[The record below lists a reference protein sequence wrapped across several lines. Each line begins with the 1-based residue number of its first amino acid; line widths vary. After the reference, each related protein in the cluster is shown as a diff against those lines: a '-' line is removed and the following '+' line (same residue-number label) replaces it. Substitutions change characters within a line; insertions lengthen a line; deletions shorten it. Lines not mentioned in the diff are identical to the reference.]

1 MIAIVS
7 CTFPRY
13 FESKKDIGSRAIST
27 RRAVSGVILPAGIG
41 RHDLLRESS
50 RIEEGRRWFAMSQI
64 RRLMLIHKRRIGK
77 WEKADRIVGV
87 VFVVRTGPER
97 AVKRAKSVCG
107 IVTHSMLAFE
117 KR

>member
-1 MIAIVS
+1 M
-7 CTFPRY
+7 FPRY
-13 FESKKDIGSRAIST
+13 AESKREIGRRAMST
-27 RRAVSGVILPAGIG
+27 RRAASGVILPAGMG

-50 RIEEGRRWFAMSQI
+50 RIEDGSRWFEMSQI
-64 RRLMLIHKRRIGK
+64 RRLMLIHRRRMGRR
-77 WEKADRIVGV
+77 ERVDRRVGV

-107 IVTHSMLAFE
+107 IVTHLILAFE